1 MARIRDEFVT
11 VYFAMENTHNKP
23 IHLPD
28 GLREDKKMR
37 EPVSSVRNIKNCAK
51 TKNKKKGKSEKH
63 ARPHI
68 FMQTSNLSPWS
79 RGGKSRTPASTP
91 SSSSRPS
98 SSVASLL
105 REPAREQSACARA
118 RCGSPLSP
126 PFSISDRQCLVFPP
140 SQTTTTTATRQSV

>member
-51 TKNKKKGKSEKH
+51 TKNKNKKRKIGETRAATH
-63 ARPHI
+63 FYA
-68 FMQTSNLSPWS
+68 N
-79 RGGKSRTPASTP
+79 
-91 SSSSRPS
+91 
-98 SSVASLL
+98 
-105 REPAREQSACARA
+105 EQ
-118 RCGSPLSP
+118 PLA
-126 PFSISDRQCLVFPP
+126 LV
-140 SQTTTTTATRQSV
+140 TGR

>member
-51 TKNKKKGKSEKH
+51 TKNKKQKKEN
-63 ARPHI
+63 RRN
-68 FMQTSNLSPWS
+68 T
-79 RGGKSRTPASTP
+79 RGRTFLCKRAT
-91 SSSSRPS
+91 SRPGHGEVKVGHRPQHHHHHRGHHHPS
-98 SSVASLL
+98 RAFCGSQRGSKV
-105 REPAREQSACARA
+105 RARA
-118 RCGSPLSP
+118 RAAVLLFLRRFLFQTGS
-126 PFSISDRQCLVFPP
+126 V
-140 SQTTTTTATRQSV
+140 